1 MSISKAFSR
10 RPLLGAIAG
19 MALACALPLAHAQAA
34 FPSKP
39 ITMVVPYPAGGANDM
54 LGRLIGQ
61 KMGEALGGTAVV
73 DNKPGAGALLGAGL
87 VARAPAD
94 GHTLLVGGLAT
105 HAASPNLLKADYD
118 PLKDFE
124 PIGMIGSAPIIV
136 ITATDSPYKTL
147 KDVVEAARKDPQGI
161 MYGSSGNGSPL
172 HLAGE
177 LFLSIAKVNMTHV
190 PYKGGNAHIIDL
202 IGGRV
207 PVIFDTATNSMPLLR
222 GGKVRALAVGSA
234 KRLPD
239 QPDVPTLAEAGVPV
253 GFHLSDSG
261 YLAIN
266 AMWGGKGRFEGFG
279 RRDPLDNVLS
289 DDRAI
294 HDTMASMIV
303 HQVFSRHPKLKVCSI
318 ENGSY
323 FVYRLIKR
331 LKKSANN
338 APYHYQEDPVEQ
350 LKNNVWIAPYYE
362 DDVKLLAATIGVDR
376 ILFGSDWP
384 HGEGLADPT
393 SFTADIP
400 QFPEFSYEDTRKV
413 MRDNALDLVGLNV
426 TAAAT

>member
-1 MSISKAFSR
+1 M
-10 RPLLGAIAG
+10 
-19 MALACALPLAHAQAA
+19 
-34 FPSKP
+34 
-39 ITMVVPYPAGGANDM
+39 
-54 LGRLIGQ
+54 
-61 KMGEALGGTAVV
+61 
-73 DNKPGAGALLGAGL
+73 
-87 VARAPAD
+87 ARAPAD

-147 KDVVEAARKDPQGI
+147 KDVVEAARKDPQAI

-239 QPDVPTLAEAGVPV
+239 LPDVPTLAELGYPQFEFSAWYALFAPAKTPADVSAKLSAALAKALKQPEVTGKLGDLGVSV
-253 GFHLSDSG
+253 GSG
-261 YLAIN
+261 N
-266 AMWGGKGRFEGFG
+266 ANE
-279 RRDPLDNVLS
+279 L
-289 DDRAI
+289 RAFLPNEYQR
-294 HDTMASMIV
+294 V
-303 HQVFSRHPKLKVCSI
+303 G
-318 ENGSY
+318 N
-323 FVYRLIKR
+323 LIKTA
-331 LKKSANN
+331 KIK
-338 APYHYQEDPVEQ
+338 
-350 LKNNVWIAPYYE
+350 
-362 DDVKLLAATIGVDR
+362 
-376 ILFGSDWP
+376 
-384 HGEGLADPT
+384 AD
-393 SFTADIP
+393 
-400 QFPEFSYEDTRKV
+400 
-413 MRDNALDLVGLNV
+413 
-426 TAAAT
+426 